1 MGHVD
6 RRLIRDV
13 AAVAAASG
21 VVGASFG
28 AIAVASGLSVWLAS
42 AMSLF
47 VFAGGAQFMAVG
59 VVAGGGSPVAA
70 VIAGLLLNARHLPF
84 GLTVA
89 DVLGARWSTRLLGA
103 HLMVDE
109 SVAFALAQATPERR
123 KAAYWLCGGAL
134 FIAWNVGVLVGALG
148 GKALGNPDAIGLDA
162 AFPAGLLALL
172 LPSLM
177 APDKRT
183 EREPAADGAL
193 EAERIQEAR
202 ATAARARWVAGGAA
216 LIALATTPFLPVG
229 VPVLLSLLA
238 VGVALK

>member
-1 MGHVD
+1 MEHVD

-28 AIAVASGLSVWLAS
+28 AIAVAAGLSVWLAS

-59 VVAGGGSPVAA
+59 VVAAGGSPVAA
-70 VIAGLLLNARHLPF
+70 VVAGLLLNARHLPF
-84 GLTVA
+84 GLA
-89 DVLGARWSTRLLGA
+89 IPEVLGTRWPMRLLGA

-109 SVAFALAQATPERR
+109 SVAFALAQGSPARR

-134 FIAWNVGVLVGALG
+134 FIAWNVGVIVGAWG
-148 GKALGNPDAIGLDA
+148 GQALGNPDALGLDA
-162 AFPAGLLALL
+162 AFPAGMLALL
-172 LPSLM
+172 LPSLSAPARGKQAGPEAEG
-177 APDKRT
+177 APDT
-183 EREPAADGAL
+183 
-193 EAERIQEAR
+193 AR
-202 ATAARARWVAGGAA
+202 AHEADAAAARARWVAVGAA
-216 LIALATTPFLPVG
+216 IIALATTPFLPAG

>member
-6 RRLIRDV
+6 RRLVRDV

-28 AIAVASGLSVWLAS
+28 AIAVAAGVSVWLAS
-42 AMSLF
+42 AMSLL

-59 VVAGGGSPVAA
+59 VVAAGGSPVAA

-84 GLTVA
+84 GLAVSE
-89 DVLGARWSTRLLGA
+89 VLGSRWPVRLLGA

-109 SVAFALAQATPERR
+109 SVAFALAQASPERR
-123 KAAYWLCGGAL
+123 RAAYWLCGGAL
-134 FIAWNVGVLVGALG
+134 FIVWNAGVIVGALVG
-148 GKALGNPDAIGLDA
+148 ESLGNPEAMGLDA

-172 LPSLM
+172 LPSLV
-177 APDKRT
+177 APAGK
-183 EREPAADGAL
+183 EPAETGAADVSDGIGAR
-193 EAERIQEAR
+193 EAAF
-202 ATAARARWVAGGAA
+202 TARWVAGGAVV
-216 LIALATTPFLPVG
+216 IALATTPFLPAG
-229 VPVLLSLLA
+229 GPVLLSLLA